1 MTLQWRLPERGC
13 DFIVYLF
20 GLYFVIMVIFT
31 GMITWIAT
39 QKCASPVC
47 VTLYVVCGVALVYFF
62 YCCGCVEYS
71 RRYWSSLL
79 SVNRVWRIY
88 GREDSLKNVTFNVI
102 NKNNKKIAI
111 VPVETELQIQEP
123 YVIQVHENVF
133 TDDISANEISNS
145 NLTNAQENGQ
155 SNASTKSHLLLTAE
169 LSQSSNH
176 TLSTGTSNVS
186 DNNLGYDNPSIVIVD
201 EN

>member
-1 MTLQWRLPERGC
+1 
-13 DFIVYLF
+13 
-20 GLYFVIMVIFT
+20 MVIFT

-88 GREDSLKNVTFNVI
+88 GREDSLKI
-102 NKNNKKIAI
+102 DNKKIAI

-123 YVIQVHENVF
+123 YVIQVHENVL

-186 DNNLGYDNPSIVIVD
+186 DNNLGYDNPSTVIVD